1 MKLTIVLP
9 TYNEAVNLPKM
20 VTALFDLQ
28 IPNVELSILVV
39 DDNSPDG
46 TGQLADELAS
56 EFPARLSVL
65 HRQGKAGLGKAYVAG
80 FTQALYDGAEAI
92 LQMDCDFSHQPKYI
106 PEMVNR
112 LAGYDMVLA
121 SRFVKG
127 GSVDDSWAW
136 WRKLLSWFANSVYLR
151 MILRT
156 HIRDL
161 TGGFK
166 LWRRETLIG
175 LDLPNI
181 RSNGYI
187 FQVEMTYTT
196 LQLGYK
202 VTEMP
207 IHFPDR
213 CEGES
218 KMSFLVQYEAAIRAF
233 QVWSRRRRLTPQ
245 DRATQ
250 LPPPIGT

>member
-1 MKLTIVLP
+1 MKLAIVLP
-9 TYNEAVNLPKM
+9 TYNEAENLPKM
-20 VTALFDLQ
+20 VLALFALDM
-28 IPNVELSILVV
+28 PTVELSILVV

-46 TGQLADELAS
+46 TGQIADDLAS
-56 EFPARLSVL
+56 EFTGRLSVL
-65 HRQGKAGLGKAYVAG
+65 HRQGKEGLGKAYIAG
-80 FTQALYDGAEAI
+80 FTHALNQGADAI
-92 LQMDCDFSHQPKYI
+92 LQMDCDFSHQPKYV
-106 PEMVNR
+106 PQMVDC
-112 LAGYDMVLA
+112 LAGHDMVLA
-121 SRFVKG
+121 SRFIKG
-127 GSVDDSWAW
+127 GSVDESWAW

-156 HIRDL
+156 YIRDL

-175 LDLPNI
+175 LNLPNI

-196 LQLGYK
+196 LRLGYK
-202 VTEMP
+202 IAEIP

-213 CEGES
+213 AIGES
-218 KMSFLVQYEAAIRAF
+218 KMSFLVQYEAALRAF
-233 QVWSRRRRLTPQ
+233 QVWWRRRKLTPQ

-250 LPPPIGT
+250 LPPPMVG